1 MEEKNKVFPIVLL
14 IIFSL
19 LFFGLFI
26 YGIYMS
32 KINVSESVPTT
43 TTSTTTRTSRYVNP
57 GDEVATFHGGSGEQT
72 YETVIYKIP
81 NGQYNMGFKYENKTC
96 TTISWGSSDWECR
109 LVKTGEVTWTDDVF
123 TVAKLHG
130 AYSYVTRPN
139 DSKTYTLEQFAD
151 IFIMD

>member
-32 KINVSESVPTT
+32 KINVSEPVP
-43 TTSTTTRTSRYVNP
+43 TTSTTTTTRYT
-57 GDEVATFHGGSGEQT
+57 GKGEEIATFHGGVGEIT
-72 YETVIYKIP
+72 YETVVYKIP
-81 NGQYNMGFKYENKTC
+81 NGHANMGFKYENKTC
-96 TTISWGSSDWECR
+96 TTKRWGSSEWECTTTG
-109 LVKTGEVTWTDDVF
+109 KGEVTWTESVFDV
-123 TVAKLHG
+123 AEENG
-130 AYSYVTRPN
+130 ATSYVTRPN

-151 IFIMD
+151 IFMMD